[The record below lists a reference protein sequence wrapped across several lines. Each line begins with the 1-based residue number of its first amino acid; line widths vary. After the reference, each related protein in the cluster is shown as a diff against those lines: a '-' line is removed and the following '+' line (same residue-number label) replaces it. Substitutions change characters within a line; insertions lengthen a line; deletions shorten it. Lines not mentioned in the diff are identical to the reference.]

1 MFFFLK
7 SVSVL
12 AILQI
17 YFLKRLFRILVNL
30 GLKLFPRRALFCG
43 VFGVALAKA
52 AFSLYKIARYWTE
65 FKTLFLL
72 VK

>member
-17 YFLKRLFRILVNL
+17 HFLKLFRILVNL

-43 VFGVALAKA
+43 VFRVVLAKA
-52 AFSLYKIARYWTE
+52 AFSLYKVARYWTE